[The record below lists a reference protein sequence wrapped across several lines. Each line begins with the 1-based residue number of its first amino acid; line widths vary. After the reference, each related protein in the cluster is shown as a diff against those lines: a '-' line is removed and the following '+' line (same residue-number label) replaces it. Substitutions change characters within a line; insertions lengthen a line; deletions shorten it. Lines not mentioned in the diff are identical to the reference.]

1 MDCNLMGRRARR
13 TWLALLTCLGL
24 LGVWGLAG
32 CGGGGGGGDAGSGTP
47 VPAQRLVGEIFGPPT
62 QLASSEF
69 KFTAGYTGDL
79 ATSRALAATGRA
91 SLLDALFMF
100 HPGGGAATAAPV
112 PDAAQRLDQWAGNNA
127 DLLVPGTR
135 VLILDEVFWQPGV
148 PSQVALSASELTSRL
163 NGLRSAVAL
172 MRQRLPQVSIGI
184 TVTPYVVID
193 VAPEDG
199 GRVRAALAQ
208 ALALVDWVATDP
220 YWYGQPDLV
229 PALLEWSRDFHA
241 FARAAQPRIE
251 TWLVAQAFKD
261 PSWDAAT
268 YRLFVA
274 QLLQH
279 AERYDHIIFYGWQL
293 VGGLPDTALG
303 RFFDAPT
310 RALYARYLLQP

>member
-1 MDCNLMGRRARR
+1 MSNNTIGRSARR
-13 TWLALLTCLGL
+13 GWLAVAACLGL
-24 LGVWGLAG
+24 LGAWGLAG
-32 CGGGGGGGDAGSGTP
+32 CGGGGDAGSGAP

-62 QLASSEF
+62 HLASSEL

-79 ATSRALAATGRA
+79 ATSRALAATARA

-112 PDAAQRLDQWAGNNA
+112 PDAAQRLDQWASNNA

-148 PSQVALSASELTSRL
+148 ASQVALSASELTARL

-172 MRQRLPQVSIGI
+172 VRQRLPQVSIGI

-199 GRVRAALAQ
+199 VRVRAALAQ

-261 PSWDAAT
+261 PSWDSAT
-268 YRLFVA
+268 YRSFIA
-274 QLLQH
+274 QLLGH

-310 RALYARYLLQP
+310 RALYAKYLLQP